1 MLFLTRWVMLIF
13 CLFTFSSLQAQT
25 PSMYKGGGTASN
37 TIPLNTATVLKAQN
51 IYLPGDLVGAASG
64 SISRIFLRSPMVST
78 NVTLANFTIKIG
90 QTTATNYSGN
100 GLTFFTGLTTV
111 YTSASQTITTS
122 STAGNWFYIDLA
134 TTYAYDVSKT
144 LIVELS
150 FTAKTSG
157 GISLYSTVA
166 STAPNNKRLHANSVS
181 ATNGFATNVWTDMGF
196 GFISPSCIIPTDQA
210 TALNLST
217 PSFSTV
223 TGSFTAASSNPS
235 GYLVVQ
241 YPFGATVTPP
251 SDGNVYTVGSTLGLG
266 TIVGNGSAT
275 NFTKNGLTQATM
287 FSYYVYAY
295 NSNCIGGPKYNT
307 NSPLT
312 GNTTTLSCTP
322 TNQATSLILTPTSA
336 ASMSGSFTV
345 ALGNPH
351 GYLVVQYPNGAVE
364 TPPTDGTSY
373 ALSASIGLGTV
384 VSVGSATSFTK
395 NGLTGGTSYDYYVY
409 AYNSTGCVPGPLYKI
424 NNPLIGNATT
434 LSCTPAY
441 QASNLVLT
449 PMTTST
455 ISGTFNGAIGNP
467 HGYLVVQY
475 PSGATE
481 TPPVNGTSYTLSA
494 SLGLGTIV
502 SVGTATSFTKNG
514 LSGGTTYDYYVYAY
528 NSTGCIPGPIY
539 KSNNPLIGN
548 ATTLSCTPSYQATNL
563 VLTPLTTSPTISGTF
578 NGATG
583 NPEGYLVVQYPSGA
597 AVTPPVNGTTYVTS
611 SNLGLGIVVSSGNS
625 GNFSVTGLTANTSYD
640 FYVYSFNSSGCS
652 SGPIYNTVNPAFGNA
667 TTLSCY
673 GSINLSLTSF
683 PSSICSG
690 QEVIVQATG
699 ADSYVWQP
707 SGSTL
712 DFVSDFPST
721 TTTYTVTGTSIIN
734 GCTFTQTKTHTVNV
748 TQTPVFYV
756 SRIGSI
762 CPGGQSTL
770 IALGGSYNY
779 AWQPSVGILS
789 TYNDSLFVTLNSTTT
804 FTINAYNGACT
815 YSDIYTAYVED
826 PVTINASA
834 TTTGYCNNPVTLT
847 GGGMSSYMWQPG
859 GATTASISVSPSATT
874 TYTVTGTSSLNCV
887 TTKTKLVTV
896 PPPIQTTATST
907 SVCVGG
913 TTNLSATNVS
923 SDTGAFTSNI
933 PFNIPAY
940 GYVSQQ
946 LTVSGLPT
954 NGAQLKSVVLNNLYH
969 AAVEDIIV
977 SLTSPSGQSYGLIG
991 FNSSGTFN
999 ANITLQ
1005 DGFPPLPSFGYPTG
1019 TYGPLNPLSNY
1030 TGNMN
1035 GNWTININDT
1045 WWPNSGSL
1053 DSWQLIFE
1061 YPNIQWTSST
1071 TPVNTPNLL
1080 TTTASVPSTTTYTA
1094 TVTDAFGCTAT
1105 NTVTVN
1111 VTPCP
1116 VACTV
1121 NLLLQGYYLS
1131 GLAMQ
1136 PVLMNQGRG
1145 SSSAI
1150 TDTVEVNLYHPST
1163 HALVATSRVP
1173 VATNGTISPSFNV
1186 LYGNYYISVKHRN
1199 SIEVWSAAPIY
1210 LSATQTNYIFYNQ
1223 ASSAYGSNQVE
1234 VAPGKWALYSGDLN
1248 QDGFIDSFDYPTL
1261 DADIYN
1267 GISAAYVATDLNGDG
1282 FVDSFDY
1289 PIFDAN
1295 SSIGVSTI
1303 APW

>member
-1 MLFLTRWVMLIF
+1 MKKTYLLFLNRWVMLIF
-13 CLFTFSSLQAQT
+13 CLFTFSSLHAQT

-37 TIPLNTATVLKAQN
+37 TIPLNTATVLKSQN
-51 IYLPGDLVGAASG
+51 IYLPGDLVGATAG

-78 NVTLANFTIKIG
+78 NVTLANFNVKIG
-90 QTTATNYSGN
+90 QTTATTYSGN
-100 GLTFFTGLTTV
+100 GLAFFTGLTTV

-210 TALNLST
+210 TTLNLST

-251 SDGNVYTVGSTLGLG
+251 SDGNVYAVGNTLGLG

-287 FSYYVYAY
+287 LSYYVYAY
-295 NSNCIGGPKYNT
+295 NSNCIGGPKYNSNT
-307 NSPLT
+307 PLT
-312 GNTTTLSCTP
+312 GNATTLSCVP
-322 TNQATSLILTPTSA
+322 THQATSLILTPTSA
-336 ASMSGSFTV
+336 SSMSGSFTA

-364 TPPTDGTSY
+364 TAPTDGTSY

-409 AYNSTGCVPGPLYKI
+409 AYNSTGCIPGPLYKI

-467 HGYLVVQY
+467 
-475 PSGATE
+475 
-481 TPPVNGTSYTLSA
+481 
-494 SLGLGTIV
+494 
-502 SVGTATSFTKNG
+502 
-514 LSGGTTYDYYVYAY
+514 
-528 NSTGCIPGPIY
+528 
-539 KSNNPLIGN
+539 
-548 ATTLSCTPSYQATNL
+548 
-563 VLTPLTTSPTISGTF
+563 
-578 NGATG
+578 
-583 NPEGYLVVQYPSGA
+583 EGYLVVRYPQGA
-597 AVTPPVNGTTYVTS
+597 AASSPLNGTTYVTS

-625 GNFSVTGLTANTSYD
+625 VNFSATGLAVNTSYD
-640 FYVYSFNSSGCS
+640 FYVYSYNSSGCS
-652 SGPIYNTVNPAFGNA
+652 SGPIYNTINPVFASA
-667 TTLSCY
+667 TTLMCS
-673 GSINLSLTSF
+673 GSINMNITAF
-683 PSSICSG
+683 PTPVCSG

-721 TTTYTVTGTSIIN
+721 TTTYTVTGTAIIN
-734 GCTFTQTKTHTVNV
+734 GCTYTQTKTHTVNV
-748 TQTPVFYV
+748 TQTPVFSI
-756 SRIGSI
+756 SRFGSI

-770 IALGGSYNY
+770 VAIGGSYNY
-779 AWQPSVGILS
+779 SWQPSNGIFS
-789 TYNDSLFVTLNSTTT
+789 ANDDSVFVTLNSTTT
-804 FTINAYNGACT
+804 YTINAYNGTCT
-815 YSDIYTAYVED
+815 YSDIYVAYVED
-826 PVTINASA
+826 PVSINASA
-834 TTTGYCNNPVTLT
+834 TSTSYCNNPVTLT
-847 GGGMSSYMWQPG
+847 GVGMSSYIWQPG
-859 GATTASISVSPSATT
+859 GATTASISVSPSTST

-887 TTKTKLVTV
+887 TTKTQLVTI
-896 PPPIQTTATST
+896 PLPIQTTATPS
-907 SVCVGG
+907 SLCVGG
-913 TTNLSATNVS
+913 TVNLNATNVPK
-923 SDTGAFTSNI
+923 DTGAFNSNTPLNI
-933 PFNIPAY
+933 PYF
-940 GYVSQQ
+940 GTVWQQ
-946 LTVSGLPT
+946 IAVSGLPSV
-954 NGAQLKSVVLNNLYH
+954 GAQLKAVVLNGLYH
-969 AAVEDIIV
+969 PESFDLAIV
-977 SLTSPSGQSYGLIG
+977 LTSPSGQQYSIMIAQGSGYV
-991 FNSSGTFN
+991 NSDITFK
-999 ANITLQ
+999 
-1005 DGFPPLPSFGYPTG
+1005 DGYPSLPNYSIPTG
-1019 TYGPLNPLSNY
+1019 TYSPVNPLTNY
-1030 TGNMN
+1030 SGNMN
-1035 GNWTININDT
+1035 GNWILSIY
-1045 WWPNSGSL
+1045 NSGGLYTGSL
-1053 DSWQLIFE
+1053 NSWQLQFE
-1061 YPNIQWTSST
+1061 YPNIQWTSSV

-1080 TTTASVPSTTTYTA
+1080 TTAASVPSTTTYTV
-1094 TVTDAFGCTAT
+1094 TVTDASGCTAT
-1105 NTVTVN
+1105 NSVTVN
-1111 VTPCP
+1111 ITPCP

-1131 GLAMQ
+1131 AIDMQ

-1145 SSSAI
+1145 SNSAI
-1150 TDTVEVNLYHPST
+1150 TDTVEVNLFHPTT

-1295 SSIGVSTI
+1295 SSIGVSAI